1 MSRVEQAL
9 HKIRSTRS
17 PTLTV
22 EQLELELSC
31 ACLCN
36 ALPKEYESFRSA
48 VLLLSDFTWS
58 TLKEA
63 FAQEQ
68 QNRQEHVQIT
78 QAMLASGPSTPSSSR
93 SVICTFCNVSGH
105 TEDKYFRK
113 ERAARQA
120 KADAQNTASRRGKGR
135 KGQKR
140 NLLNLLAMQVLL
152 TTPIPI
158 HPSSQMQELTGSL
171 IQVPLAT

>member
-1 MSRVEQAL
+1 MWKKLKEMYEQVNPTVCFNAYAEFFNIHKKDDESLTNLVSRVKQAL

-68 QNRQEHVQIT
+68 QNWQEHVQIT
-78 QAMLASGPSTPSSSR
+78 
-93 SVICTFCNVSGH
+93 
-105 TEDKYFRK
+105 
-113 ERAARQA
+113 
-120 KADAQNTASRRGKGR
+120 
-135 KGQKR
+135 
-140 NLLNLLAMQVLL
+140 
-152 TTPIPI
+152 
-158 HPSSQMQELTGSL
+158 
-171 IQVPLAT
+171 